1 VSSPVDINGI
11 EARTAERYRVAGK
24 ASKQNLIGLE
34 VSQ

>member
-1 VSSPVDINGI
+1 MVKRP
-11 EARTAERYRVAGK
+11 ETAERYRVAGM